1 MLHELRN
8 PAACAA
14 TLCIARHGGK
24 FALSA
29 GGKKRKCIRG
39 KKENMNRKDEL
50 KRRIELKRQL
60 IKLTEIEIEVLESEL
75 QRKAGDRLITENR
88 QPEPASLV

>member
-1 MLHELRN
+1 MT
-8 PAACAA
+8 AASQWN
-14 TLCIARHGGK
+14 ARPPGRS
-24 FALSA
+24 AQSA
-29 GGKKRKCIRG
+29 GGKKRRFIKG
-39 KKENMNRKDEL
+39 KKEMTKKDEL

>member
-1 MLHELRN
+1 MLRELRN
-8 PAACAA
+8 HAACAA

-24 FALSA
+24 SALSA

-39 KKENMNRKDEL
+39 KKDMNRKDEL

-60 IKLTEIEIEVLESEL
+60 IRLTEIEIEVLEDEL
-75 QRKAGDRLITENR
+75 TKMESVTESNYD
-88 QPEPASLV
+88 

>member
-1 MLHELRN
+1 VT
-8 PAACAA
+8 AASRWNA
-14 TLCIARHGGK
+14 HQKGK
-24 FALSA
+24 SALSA
-29 GGKKRKCIRG
+29 AGKKRKCIRG

-60 IKLTEIEIEVLESEL
+60 IKLTEIEIEALNAEL
-75 QRKAGDRLITENR
+75 QKTGDRLITENR

>member
-1 MLHELRN
+1 VT
-8 PAACAA
+8 AASRWN
-14 TLCIARHGGK
+14 ARQKGK
-24 FALSA
+24 SALSA

-75 QRKAGDRLITENR
+75 QKTRDRVAPENR

>member
-1 MLHELRN
+1 MT
-8 PAACAA
+8 AASRWN
-14 TLCIARHGGK
+14 ARQKGK
-24 FALSA
+24 SALSA

-60 IKLTEIEIEVLESEL
+60 IKLTEIEIEALNAEL
-75 QRKAGDRLITENR
+75 QKTGDRLITENR
-88 QPEPASLV
+88 QPEPASIV

>member
-1 MLHELRN
+1 
-8 PAACAA
+8 
-14 TLCIARHGGK
+14 
-24 FALSA
+24 
-29 GGKKRKCIRG
+29 
-39 KKENMNRKDEL
+39 MNRKDEL

-75 QRKAGDRLITENR
+75 QKTRDRLITENR

>member
-1 MLHELRN
+1 VT
-8 PAACAA
+8 AASRWNA
-14 TLCIARHGGK
+14 HQKGK
-24 FALSA
+24 SALSA

-39 KKENMNRKDEL
+39 KKGMTKKDEL

-75 QRKAGDRLITENR
+75 QKTGDRLITENR

>member
-8 PAACAA
+8 PAVTAA
-14 TLCIARHGGK
+14 SQWNARPPGRS
-24 FALSA
+24 AQSA
-29 GGKKRKCIRG
+29 GGKKRRFIKG
-39 KKENMNRKDEL
+39 KKEMTKKDEL

>member
-8 PAACAA
+8 PAVTAA
-14 TLCIARHGGK
+14 SQWNARPPGRS
-24 FALSA
+24 AQSA
-29 GGKKRKCIRG
+29 GGKKRRFIKG
-39 KKENMNRKDEL
+39 KKEMTKKDEL

-60 IKLTEIEIEVLESEL
+60 IRLTEIEIEVLESEL

>member
-1 MLHELRN
+1 VT
-8 PAACAA
+8 AASRWN
-14 TLCIARHGGK
+14 ARQKGK
-24 FALSA
+24 SALSA
-29 GGKKRKCIRG
+29 AGKKRNCIRG
-39 KKENMNRKDEL
+39 KKGMTKKDEL

-75 QRKAGDRLITENR
+75 QKTGDRLITENR

>member
-1 MLHELRN
+1 
-8 PAACAA
+8 
-14 TLCIARHGGK
+14 
-24 FALSA
+24 
-29 GGKKRKCIRG
+29 
-39 KKENMNRKDEL
+39 MNRKDEL

>member
-8 PAACAA
+8 PAVTAA
-14 TLCIARHGGK
+14 SQWNARPPGRS
-24 FALSA
+24 AQSA
-29 GGKKRKCIRG
+29 GGKKRKRIRG

-60 IKLTEIEIEVLESEL
+60 IRLTEIEIEVLESEL

>member
-1 MLHELRN
+1 ML
-8 PAACAA
+8 
-14 TLCIARHGGK
+14 
-24 FALSA
+24 
-29 GGKKRKCIRG
+29 RKIEG
-39 KKENMNRKDEL
+39 VFMNRKDEL

-75 QRKAGDRLITENR
+75 QKTGDRLITENR